1 MLSIRLRHILCLFM
15 IFKCNHP
22 QFDFYAKRFQKPH
35 DSDSFKWADWKNKS
49 FAIRTSLLSLFFF
62 FCSERCKC
70 VLHKNT
76 EYFSLSMNRGGLI
89 RTLCINNSAGVF
101 IFIHLS
107 KDALLCILTQEGRS
121 PLLLNDL
128 DDMYSCSSLSNCI
141 ADLSLASFAS
151 RECFHPA

>member
-1 MLSIRLRHILCLFM
+1 MSRLEKQIVR
-15 IFKCNHP
+15 
-22 QFDFYAKRFQKPH
+22 
-35 DSDSFKWADWKNKS
+35 DSDIA
-49 FAIRTSLLSLFFF
+49 TLFFF
-62 FCSERCKC
+62 FFVASNAN

-89 RTLCINNSAGVF
+89 RTLCIHNSAGVF

>member
-1 MLSIRLRHILCLFM
+1 MRRDFKSRTTLIHSNEPIGKTNRSRFGHRYSFYLF
-15 IFKCNHP
+15 
-22 QFDFYAKRFQKPH
+22 
-35 DSDSFKWADWKNKS
+35 
-49 FAIRTSLLSLFFF
+49 LF

-89 RTLCINNSAGVF
+89 RTLCINYSAGVF